1 MWLRN
6 IYSNTILYV
15 AVHELLFLS
24 SEWHAGQSGSL
35 RLRDED
41 NTSKQEGS
49 WVRLN
54 TLAHYNV
61 QDGSNMALI
70 DPQID
75 DQHQEQDYGEYK

>member
-1 MWLRN
+1 MISTRN
-6 IYSNTILYV
+6 KTMV
-15 AVHELLFLS
+15 
-24 SEWHAGQSGSL
+24 G
-35 RLRDED
+35 
-41 NTSKQEGS
+41 TSKGEGS

-75 DQHQEQDYGEYK
+75 EKHQEQDYGEYK